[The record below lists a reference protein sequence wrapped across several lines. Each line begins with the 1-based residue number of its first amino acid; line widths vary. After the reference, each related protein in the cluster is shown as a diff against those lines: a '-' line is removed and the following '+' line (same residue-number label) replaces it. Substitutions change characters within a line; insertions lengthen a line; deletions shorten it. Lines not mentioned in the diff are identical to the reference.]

1 MPGYADDAV
10 CGALSTGAKFGAGS
24 LLNAWLACCVYMTA
38 TCMIRHADQ
47 WGAGAGLGSLVAVW
61 LACRTG
67 QAAPL
72 RLAGRS
78 GRAGAGAL
86 RLLAASGAAAQLA
99 RCDVAAAEDARAL
112 CGRPRAGPLVAV
124 VHAGA
129 PWLAPELLTPLRPH
143 TPLLCY
149 AGPLLLGQHACN
161 PQPRALA
168 RVP

>member
-1 MPGYADDAV
+1 V
-10 CGALSTGAKFGAGS
+10 CGALSRGAQTWCSLAERVAGVLRPCYTHMHDAECRRIS
-24 LLNAWLACCVYMTA
+24 
-38 TCMIRHADQ
+38 
-47 WGAGAGLGSLVAVW
+47 AGAGLGSLVAAW
-61 LACRTG
+61 LACRMG
-67 QAAPL
+67 PAAPL

-78 GRAGAGAL
+78 GRADAGAL

-112 CGRPRAGPLVAV
+112 CGRPRAGPLMAV